1 MSTKDTL
8 NFISRQLH
16 IYCGLSILILGVIGG
31 IFNFIIFTTLK
42 TFRETTCAF
51 YLAIVSI
58 VNIGQ
63 LLTALFVRVL
73 SEGFNTDIRS
83 ISWVCKVQIT
93 MAGWCNAVSFT
104 ELCLT
109 TIDQYVSMSKYRHF
123 SNLRSAQRNILLTCI
138 FWSIYCICFLI
149 YWDTTFG
156 TCTVINSNFAIYV
169 TRFQYPILFGFLPL
183 STMITFSL
191 LAFYSA
197 RTLVSRQVNIVRL
210 SRDRQLTAMTLV
222 HVLFV
227 VITTLPHVI
236 YFTYLLNQISKDPEQ
251 VARNNLIFSI
261 TVLIDYSSYTGSF
274 YIYCCVSQRFRK
286 QFVYVLDKV
295 FMTQCRQWVNER
307 NNNNQI
313 APTIT
318 AILDVQPARTQRN
331 SIEIVSIK

>member
-261 TVLIDYSSYTGSF
+261 TVLIDYSSYT
-274 YIYCCVSQRFRK
+274 
-286 QFVYVLDKV
+286 
-295 FMTQCRQWVNER
+295 
-307 NNNNQI
+307 
-313 APTIT
+313 
-318 AILDVQPARTQRN
+318 
-331 SIEIVSIK
+331 VSILFKKSRKSSLLSF